1 MSVIAIQTELHRVM
15 RIDLDQCNQ
24 KWRCQTVNRSAG
36 CADPCHCGP
45 ASLCQRPEWS
55 FRKRLVMQALDLT
68 VRPLLLMP
76 SRLRVG
82 TRNLPLALFQTRL
95 FMRLITLQY
104 PALLSESELAE
115 HAIATSGDHTTD
127 TRLADI
133 GGKGLPPRESTRR
146 CSSTASTALFTAS
159 RTSRP
164 SCLTALSWR
173 VSLRAKM
180 RVTPSS
186 LDRHAGLPIHAIRGA
201 QFRPAPW
208 SGRLRSQIL
217 HRRPDL
223 RIELLRGN
231 VRTRLDKVKTG
242 EGIDA
247 SLLAVAGLR
256 RLGLDGEAA
265 LILDPDIMVPAAG
278 QGIIGITV
286 RAADVVVR
294 DLLTAIEDPEARFV
308 ATAER
313 ALLAALDGSCRTP
326 IGSYARLLDN
336 GDVHLTGLIAR
347 ANGRFLL
354 KRSMQAPAADAR
366 PLGTELGRS
375 LRADAPVDVFV

>member
-1 MSVIAIQTELHRVM
+1 
-15 RIDLDQCNQ
+15 
-24 KWRCQTVNRSAG
+24 
-36 CADPCHCGP
+36 
-45 ASLCQRPEWS
+45 
-55 FRKRLVMQALDLT
+55 MQALDLT

-82 TRNLPLALFQTRL
+82 TRNSPLALFQTRL
-95 FMRLITLQY
+95 FMRLITLKY

-115 HAIATSGDHTTD
+115 HAIVTSGDHTTD

-133 GGKGLPPRESTRR
+133 GGKGLFAKEIHEALLEHRIDCAVHSLKDLETELPHGIVLACVLAREDARDALILGPTCGPANPCNPWSAIPTGAVVG
-146 CSSTASTALFTAS
+146 TASV
-159 RTSRP
+159 RR
-164 SCLTALSWR
+164 
-173 VSLRAKM
+173 
-180 RVTPSS
+180 
-186 LDRHAGLPIHAIRGA
+186 
-201 QFRPAPW
+201 Q
-208 SGRLRSQIL
+208 SQIL

-326 IGSYARLLDN
+326 IGGYARLLDN

>member
-1 MSVIAIQTELHRVM
+1 
-15 RIDLDQCNQ
+15 
-24 KWRCQTVNRSAG
+24 
-36 CADPCHCGP
+36 
-45 ASLCQRPEWS
+45 
-55 FRKRLVMQALDLT
+55 
-68 VRPLLLMP
+68 
-76 SRLRVG
+76 
-82 TRNLPLALFQTRL
+82 
-95 FMRLITLQY
+95 
-104 PALLSESELAE
+104 
-115 HAIATSGDHTTD
+115 
-127 TRLADI
+127 
-133 GGKGLPPRESTRR
+133 
-146 CSSTASTALFTAS
+146 
-159 RTSRP
+159 
-164 SCLTALSWR
+164 
-173 VSLRAKM
+173 
-180 RVTPSS
+180 
-186 LDRHAGLPIHAIRGA
+186 
-201 QFRPAPW
+201 
-208 SGRLRSQIL
+208 L

-223 RIELLRGN
+223 RIELLRGT